1 MEKFGKIELKGYN
14 RSCNWTHLEKD
25 SKGFNIVLEYVPEAV
40 TADVRI
46 LTKANPRTLIYDDY
60 FQLSYINADG
70 VKDFKSIRMYNDEEI
85 NRIADNIP
93 NLAFFHTV

>member
-1 MEKFGKIELKGYN
+1 MEKFGKIDLKGYK

-25 SKGFNIVLEYVPEAV
+25 SKGFDIVLGYVPEAI

-93 NLAFFHTV
+93 NLAFFHTM